1 MSNQSFTQS
10 LIEPKADLR
19 TLVSPEKR
27 KKDFFFFAFFLLF
40 RFSHQKN
47 QIRLFVFW
55 ENLRGANP
63 ALGFI

>member
-27 KKDFFFFAFFLLF
+27 KKDFFFFFFFAFHIKKIKSVCLFFGRICGAPILLWVL
-40 RFSHQKN
+40 SD
-47 QIRLFVFW
+47 L
-55 ENLRGANP
+55 
-63 ALGFI
+63 

>member
-27 KKDFFFFAFFLLF
+27 KKDFFFFAFC
-40 RFSHQKN
+40 FSHQKN